1 MHFSGQ
7 RQKYGADPSRVAQ
20 DFSGS
25 NRKFLAAAQG
35 YRNAPGQSSGAYLRS
50 LQVGQDSDGF
60 AKFIGHRAQR
70 LNAGEMFI
78 MAAMRKIQS
87 SYVHARFEQ
96 PAQNPGGARCRTYG
110 ADDFG
115 MSKAHRD
122 HQKPR
127 RRDSS
132 LRSE

>member
-1 MHFSGQ
+1 MHFYGQ

-35 YRNAPGQSSGAYLRS
+35 YRNAPGQSAGAYLRS
-50 LQVGQDSDGF
+50 LQVGEDRDGF
-60 AKFIGHRAQR
+60 AKFIGRRTQR
-70 LNAGEMFI
+70 LNAAQMLN

-87 SYVHARFEQ
+87 SYVHARFQQ
-96 PAQNPGGARCRTYG
+96 PPQNPGGARCRTYG
-110 ADDFG
+110 ANDFG

-122 HQKPR
+122 NQKPR

-132 LRSE
+132 LRS